1 MGDGTLQQAIRRYCR
16 LLRVVVPCLE
26 VEGEGPLEAREM
38 GDDAAA
44 AVGDEIRRAQG
55 GRCAAAEQGE
65 EDCGE
70 PWCYCHFG
78 TRRAQL
84 VEHSALVYILTSV
97 LCTVVRLSRPS
108 YFLSRWRVCLSIC
121 IRMYFLL
128 AEFFRRCSIL
138 VCSSSLL
145 LTSSLFLVLLP

>member
-1 MGDGTLQQAIRRYCR
+1 MRAGDEGDGTLQQAIRRYCR

-108 YFLSRWRVCLSIC
+108 YFLSCWRVY
-121 IRMYFLL
+121 MYTHVFL
-128 AEFFRRCSIL
+128 AC
-138 VCSSSLL
+138 
-145 LTSSLFLVLLP
+145 

>member
-1 MGDGTLQQAIRRYCR
+1 MRAGDEGDGTLQQAIRRYCR

-38 GDDAAA
+38 GDDAVA

-70 PWCYCHFG
+70 PWCCHFG

-108 YFLSRWRVCLSIC
+108 YFLSCWRVCLSTC
-121 IRMYFLL
+121 IR
-128 AEFFRRCSIL
+128 IL